1 MFELPGRPDFWNI
14 GYPLFGI
21 LVYLSAP
28 ICIAFISYGIIRRIK
43 LWKIGTKTLEEKK
56 YLKRIFRFTKEIS
69 IGLLT
74 HKKFSRKRHMYP
86 AIMHLSIFWG
96 FLILFVA
103 TTIGAIEFNF
113 HKYFGV
119 IFPTAPYRV
128 EFGLIW
134 DIGGIIASIGIG
146 MAVWRRY
153 VIKPSRLNT
162 MLDDTMIL
170 SILSLLILS
179 GFILEGL
186 RIGATELNPSSDLYN

>member
-43 LWKIGTKTLEEKK
+43 LWKIGTKTLEEKE
-56 YLKRIFRFTKEIS
+56 YLKRIVRFTKEIS

-96 FLILFVA
+96 FLPL
-103 TTIGAIEFNF
+103 
-113 HKYFGV
+113 
-119 IFPTAPYRV
+119 
-128 EFGLIW
+128 
-134 DIGGIIASIGIG
+134 
-146 MAVWRRY
+146 
-153 VIKPSRLNT
+153 
-162 MLDDTMIL
+162 
-170 SILSLLILS
+170 
-179 GFILEGL
+179 
-186 RIGATELNPSSDLYN
+186 